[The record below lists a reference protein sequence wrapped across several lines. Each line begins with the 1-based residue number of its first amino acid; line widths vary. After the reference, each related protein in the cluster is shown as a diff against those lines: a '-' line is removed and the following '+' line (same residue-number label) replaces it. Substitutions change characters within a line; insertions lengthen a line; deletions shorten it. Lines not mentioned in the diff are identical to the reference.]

1 MSRRSQGLYVFTR
14 HSSDCQYFAEHGE
27 TDRTENRRC
36 ACMKYI
42 AGTAPDGV
50 KIRESAN
57 TTSWERA
64 RKMLLRIFAKHDPAN
79 KPLFELANARAAEEL
94 KDEPQR
100 KTVTDAVRQFIDTK
114 QGENVVDIAHY
125 KGFFERQLLPW
136 CKEQGI
142 LLLRDLDLE
151 EVTKFRNSLDNRGT
165 VKNRKMS
172 RLRSFFQFCRMR
184 RWIDENPAEFIKP
197 SQEQEP
203 QAEYLQPEEFR
214 KLLDACYVSHEWERG
229 HDFEHRPDRMRAF
242 LLFARWTGLAM
253 IDVVRFR
260 RDWLS
265 QDANGV
271 WRVMLYRQKN
281 GNPVYVAIPNQAA
294 EAVLAIP
301 PMSETYFFWTGNG
314 RPQTAVRG
322 WRRSLEHV
330 YKAAEIKR
338 NGKKLHIHTHML
350 RHTFAIE
357 KLNAGASLEDVSL
370 LLAHHSIKITERHYL
385 KFDQRRQERLTR
397 AAMVDFEQAE
407 TNKPVKARRFCV
419 LRPAAPETAPALHLT
434 VQ

>member
-1 MSRRSQGLYVFTR
+1 
-14 HSSDCQYFAEHGE
+14 
-27 TDRTENRRC
+27 
-36 ACMKYI
+36 MKYI
-42 AGTAPDGV
+42 AGTAPDGT

-64 RKMLLRIFAKHDPAN
+64 RKILLRKFAEHDPTN
-79 KPLFELANARAAEEL
+79 KPLFELANERAAEQ
-94 KDEPQR
+94 KDELPQR
-100 KTVTDAVRQFIDTK
+100 KTLADAIKQFIDTK
-114 QGENVVDIAHY
+114 RGENVVDVAHY
-125 KGFFERQLLPW
+125 TGFFERQLLPW

-142 LLLRDLDLE
+142 YLLRDLDLE
-151 EVTKFRNSLDNRGT
+151 EVTKFRNSLTNRGT
-165 VKNRKMS
+165 VKNRKIS

-184 RWIDENPAEFIKP
+184 RWIDDNPAEFLKP
-197 SQEQEP
+197 SQEHEP
-203 QAEYLQPEEFR
+203 QAEYFTAEEFR
-214 KLLDACYVSHEWERG
+214 TLLDTCYVSHQWERG
-229 HDFEHRPDRMRAF
+229 RDYERRADRLQAF

-265 QDANGV
+265 KDVNGV

-294 EAVLAIP
+294 EAVLAVP
-301 PMSETYFFWTGNG
+301 PMSEAYFFWSGNG
-314 RPQTAVRG
+314 RPETAVRG

-330 YKAAEIKR
+330 YGAAKLER
-338 NGKKLHIHTHML
+338 SGKKLRAHTHML
-350 RHTFAIE
+350 RHTFAVE

-397 AAMVDFEQAE
+397 AAMVDFDQAE
-407 TNKPVKARRFCV
+407 LPEPPKSTKARVIRMPTTKTF
-419 LRPAAPETAPALHLT
+419 AQHAET
-434 VQ
+434 

>member
-1 MSRRSQGLYVFTR
+1 MPRKPQGLYVFTR
-14 HSSDCQYFAEHGE
+14 HSSDCKYHSEHGE
-27 TDRTENRRC
+27 TDRTENLRC

-42 AGTAPDGV
+42 AGTAADGT

-64 RKMLLRIFAKHDPAN
+64 RKSLLRMSAQRDPAN
-79 KPLFELANARAAEEL
+79 KPLFEVANARAAEQL
-94 KDEPQR
+94 QQQPQR
-100 KTVTDAVRQFIDTK
+100 KTVTEAARQFLETK
-114 QGENVVDIAHY
+114 RGENVVDVAHY
-125 KGFFERQLLPW
+125 EGFFERQFLPW

-142 LLLRDLDLE
+142 LLLRDVNLE

-165 VKNRKMS
+165 VKNRKIS
-172 RLRSFFQFCRMR
+172 RLRSFFQFCRLR
-184 RWIDENPAEFIKP
+184 RWIDDNPAEFIKP
-197 SQEQEP
+197 SQELEP
-203 QAEYLQPEEFR
+203 QAEYFLPDEFR
-214 KLLDACYVSHEWERG
+214 TLLDTCYVSHTWERG
-229 HDFEHRPDRMRAF
+229 RDYEHRADRLRAF

-265 QDANGV
+265 KDINGV

-281 GNPVYVAIPNQAA
+281 GNPVYVAIPHQAA

-301 PMSETYFFWTGNG
+301 PMSEMHFFWSGNG
-314 RPQTAVRG
+314 RPETAVRG

-330 YKAAEIKR
+330 YTVADLKR
-338 NGKKLHIHTHML
+338 NGKKLRAHTHML

-385 KFDQRRQERLTR
+385 RFDQRRQERLTR
-397 AAMVDFEQAE
+397 AAMVDLRAGGGAE
-407 TNKPVKARRFCV
+407 IAQ
-419 LRPAAPETAPALHLT
+419 PADRHIREHWPTSED
-434 VQ
+434 